1 MVLAKVPDVPVM
13 VTVKAPVV
21 AMPVA
26 DRDKRLLVVAGF
38 VPNAA
43 LTPLGNPEADRLTL
57 LLNPCRGLIEMVV
70 EPEAP
75 CRIATLAGEVERRKP
90 GCVVDEGQLFT
101 RLAAF
106 TLPMPVAKS
115 QPIVVP

>member
-1 MVLAKVPDVPVM
+1 M
-13 VTVKAPVV
+13 VTVNVPVV
-21 AMPVA
+21 AVPVA

-43 LTPLGNPEADRLTL
+43 LTPLGSPDADRVTL
-57 LLNPCRGLIEMVV
+57 PLNPFSGLIEMVV

-75 CRIATLAGEVERRKP
+75 CRIARLAGEVERRKP
-90 GCVVDEGQLFT
+90 GCVVEEGQLFT

-106 TLPMPVAKS
+106 TLPMPGAKA
-115 QPIVVP
+115 QTGVVP